1 MKPAWA
7 LIILTFALIAIGCAG
22 DANKASGQAT
32 TSKPGRLNYPP
43 YTSDDQKMI
52 RMLKPTGDPIPVT
65 MRRNLVILREHGI
78 RLERG
83 EYFVQFLADSSG
95 NINKFLLEKNRGV
108 MPSNIDFPN
117 AKGPDGS
124 FAEVLDFVAVVKF
137 YDPFDQTLA
146 YTSSSGESESIWVHL
161 AHENVERRGELFGLE
176 NLH

>member
-1 MKPAWA
+1 MKPASG
-7 LIILTFALIAIGCAG
+7 LFVLMLALIAIGCAG

-52 RMLKPTGDPIPVT
+52 RQLKPTGDPIPVT

-78 RLERG
+78 KLQRG
-83 EYFVQFLADSSG
+83 DYFVQFLADSSG
-95 NINKFLLEKNRGV
+95 NINKFILTKNRDV
-108 MPSNIDFPN
+108 KPSDIDLAN
-117 AKGPDGS
+117 AKAPDGS

-161 AHENVERRGELFGLE
+161 AHETVERRGELFGLE